1 MKAIVFSLRGCS
13 AGWLGAYGNE
23 WIATPNLDRLAAEG
37 VVFDRHISDCPDHAA
52 ACRAWLQGQANPG
65 PISGEVGLLATLRA
79 ARVLTVLVRAN
90 HPDTDAPDWFYA
102 DWVEL
107 FDARPQEEDRF
118 SLDSLIRSLPSLLDR
133 LASIPNFLLWLDL
146 DSLLPPWIVR
156 QDVFEAYV
164 EDAEEE
170 PDYPVSS
177 EIEEDEEEVEGENG
191 EVMQDASDEDEMKEV
206 EEVEEKEALDPD
218 EAEHIEASTLEPATP
233 WADPPTGPFDGTDA
247 DAREWLQWSLAAVI
261 TGLDAELGVVFEQL
275 RSRGL
280 DRTAAWLLMSDFGYP
295 LGEHGQIGRYRPWL
309 YEELVH
315 LPLILRLPNAEE
327 ACRRVSLFTQ
337 PQDIAPTLLDL
348 CGIAQHA
355 GTTVGT
361 SLLPIT
367 HGEVASGRTC
377 AISKLEIGSAMEFA
391 IRTEE
396 WAYLL
401 PTKLPPGETREPQL
415 FGKPHDRW
423 EVDDLRARNIEQ
435 SDELDEQLRK
445 FIAQNDGASVE
456 GE

>member
-1 MKAIVFSLRGCS
+1 MKVIVFGMRGCS

-37 VVFDRHISDCPDHAA
+37 IVFDRHISNCPDHAA
-52 ACRAWLQGQANPG
+52 ACRAWLNGQANPG
-65 PISGEVGLLATLRA
+65 QLFKGMGLLASLRA
-79 ARVLTVLVRAN
+79 DGILTVLVRAN

-102 DWVEL
+102 DWVEV

-133 LASIPNFLLWLDL
+133 LANIPNFLLWFDL
-146 DSLLPPWIVR
+146 DSLLPPWTVR

-164 EDAEEE
+164 EDEEEE
-170 PDYPVSS
+170 PDYPLES
-177 EIEEDEEEVEGENG
+177 ESEVDEDEAEVEEEDGG
-191 EVMQDASDEDEMKEV
+191 EVQDVSDEDEMKEDD
-206 EEVEEKEALDPD
+206 EVEEEEALDP
-218 EAEHIEASTLEPATP
+218 EVAEQIEAGTMEPVTP
-233 WADPPTGPFDGTDA
+233 WADPPTGLFDGTDA
-247 DAREWLQWSLAAVI
+247 DAREWLHWSLAAVV

-280 DRTAAWLLMSDFGYP
+280 DRTAAWLLTSDFGYP

-315 LPLILRLPNAEE
+315 LPLILRFPNAEE
-327 ACRRVSLFTQ
+327 ACRRVATFTQ

-348 CGIAQHA
+348 YGIAQLA
-355 GTTVGT
+355 GTTVGV
-361 SLLPIT
+361 SLLPIARGADST
-367 HGEVASGRTC
+367 GREY
-377 AISKLEIGSAMEFA
+377 AITKLEIGSATEFA
-391 IRTEE
+391 IRTND

-401 PTKLPPGETREPQL
+401 PTKLPPGETREAQL

-435 SDELDEQLRK
+435 SDELDERLRK
-445 FIAQNDGASVE
+445 FIAQN